1 LAGGGVAGSVDF
13 GISFAG
19 SAGAGVLGGGDE
31 GAEFIL
37 SEGDVL
43 SALGAGRSHALRP
56 SVMTDAAA
64 RIKIFMLLLSFKTKM
79 LSAMQ
84 VLPRHQLCEVKM
96 PCSTQQLS
104 TRMRR
109 GL

>member
-37 SEGDVL
+37 SEGEVL
-43 SALGAGRSHALRP
+43 PALGAGRSHALRP

-64 RIKIFMLLLSFKTKM
+64 KIKIFMLLLSLKTKM
-79 LSAMQ
+79 PSVMQ
-84 VLPRHQLCEVKM
+84 VLPKHALCAVKM
-96 PCSTQQLS
+96 ARSTQQSS